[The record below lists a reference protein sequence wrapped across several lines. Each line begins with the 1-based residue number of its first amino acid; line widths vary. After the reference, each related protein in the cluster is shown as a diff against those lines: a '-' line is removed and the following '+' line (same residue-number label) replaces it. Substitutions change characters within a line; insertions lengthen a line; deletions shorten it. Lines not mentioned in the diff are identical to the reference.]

1 LERRLRQILLTAC
14 YFAVASHMP
23 AYGQAS
29 PAATPALQLSVF
41 GGITG
46 TDTGLASGKNLGLTG
61 GAGLRLPPFRALYP
75 ELEFRGTYAIDD
87 DGIDRQ
93 KNVLAGAKIAAHL
106 GRLQPYGDFLFGRG
120 EISYPGSGYQ
130 VPGKP
135 IFYTQSSSIVLSP
148 GGGLD
153 LNLSKQWALK
163 MDLQV
168 QRYSTPVA
176 ETGHIYATSGALG
189 IVYRFD
195 FNHHT
200 TQKER

>member
-1 LERRLRQILLTAC
+1 MDLRLRITLLIAC
-14 YFAVASHMP
+14 CFPVACHVDS
-23 AYGQAS
+23 YGQAT
-29 PAATPALQLSVF
+29 PTATQALQLSVF
-41 GGITG
+41 GGITV
-46 TDTGLASGKNLGLTG
+46 TDTGLASGKDLGLTG
-61 GAGLRLPPFRALYP
+61 GVNLRVPPFRGLYP
-75 ELEFRGTYAIDD
+75 ELEFRGTYGVDD

-93 KNVLAGAKIAAHL
+93 KNALGGLKIAAHL
-106 GRLQPYGDFLFGRG
+106 GRLQPYGDFLIGRG
-120 EISYPGSGYQ
+120 EINYGSGYQ

-148 GGGLD
+148 GVGLD

-176 ETGHIYATSGALG
+176 ETGHIYATSGTLG

-200 TQKER
+200 RQREK